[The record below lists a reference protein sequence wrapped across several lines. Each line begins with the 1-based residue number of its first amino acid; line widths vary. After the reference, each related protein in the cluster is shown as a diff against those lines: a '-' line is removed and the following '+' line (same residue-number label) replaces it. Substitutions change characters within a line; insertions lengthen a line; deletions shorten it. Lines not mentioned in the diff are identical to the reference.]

1 MSAIN
6 VSIQDNSTAIS
17 IVQNAAIAAVSHY
30 TVNIVLS
37 CCYGNGTITPE
48 QVFDALNTL
57 DEYANMES
65 AIADGRG
72 LHDMY
77 WASEATDSLIAG
89 GLYRVTSV

>member
-37 CCYGNGTITPE
+37 CCSGGGTITPE